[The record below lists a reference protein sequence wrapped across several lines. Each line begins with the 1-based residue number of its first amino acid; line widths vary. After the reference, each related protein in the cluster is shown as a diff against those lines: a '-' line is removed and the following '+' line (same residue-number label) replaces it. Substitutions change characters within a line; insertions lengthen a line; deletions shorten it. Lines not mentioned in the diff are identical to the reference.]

1 MWPNR
6 QETVTLVTFT
16 EKILNGKLHS
26 LCCVCNL
33 EACKSVCH
41 NSTHLFKNE
50 YQTLTSFAI
59 LNFSLYS
66 ATDEKAGLLS
76 WEHENILLLTSEFSQ
91 T

>member
-1 MWPNR
+1 M
-6 QETVTLVTFT
+6 ESF
-16 EKILNGKLHS
+16 ILCAVCVISKLAS
-26 LCCVCNL
+26 QYVIIPRIYL
-33 EACKSVCH
+33 
-41 NSTHLFKNE
+41 KNE

-66 ATDEKAGLLS
+66 ATDGKAGLPS